1 MNNINQC
8 YEILGLK
15 PSALPEEVKQAY
27 RDLAM
32 VWHPDRFPNNPRLK
46 EKAQEE
52 PKKINAAYEVL
63 KSSQ

>member
-8 YEILGLK
+8 YEIFGLK
-15 PSALPEEVKQAY
+15 PDASPEEVKLAY

-32 VWHPDRFPNNPRLK
+32 VWHPDRFPASNPRLK

-52 PKKINAAYEVL
+52 LKRINAAYEML
-63 KSSQ
+63 